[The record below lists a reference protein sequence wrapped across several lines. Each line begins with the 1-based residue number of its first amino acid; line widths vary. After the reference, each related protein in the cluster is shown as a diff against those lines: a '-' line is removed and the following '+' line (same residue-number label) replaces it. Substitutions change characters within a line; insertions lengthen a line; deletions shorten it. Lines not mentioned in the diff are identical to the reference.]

1 MKHNVG
7 PNERIGRLAV
17 GAAAGAAAMRAH
29 GWQRA
34 ALCSVST
41 AGFLTGLTRYCP
53 LNSAM
58 GIDNAA
64 GSARM
69 GLHDQRVRD
78 MELRRQ
84 TQTAGAMG
92 ELPGTTV
99 PPAPTMY

>member
-1 MKHNVG
+1 MKQNVG
-7 PNERIGRLAV
+7 PNERIGRLAI

-53 LNSAM
+53 INSAM

-64 GSARM
+64 NARLLSA
-69 GLHDQRVRD
+69 HDEQVRGT
-78 MELRRQ
+78 EIRRQ
-84 TQTAGAMG
+84 THTAGSMG
-92 ELPGTTV
+92 ELPGTVSPVHTN
-99 PPAPTMY
+99 